1 MQLKAQGQNPV
12 QISKGIKR
20 SLSSIYRIL
29 KLGGTWYTR
38 KQVRRPKKTTLRDE
52 RMLLQMASV
61 DNLSMRAIASNFII
75 TKSTLH
81 RRIKA

>member
-1 MQLKAQGQNPV
+1 MVYSKASQ
-12 QISKGIKR
+12 
-20 SLSSIYRIL
+20 
-29 KLGGTWYTR
+29 
-38 KQVRRPKKTTLRDE
+38 KTKENNMLRDE